1 VRQTKIVATI
11 GPASSDR
18 AIVESLVAAGVNVFR
33 LNFSHGSQEIHRA
46 TLETI
51 RAVAAEA
58 GRPVGILQES
68 VRPEDPDGRARRG
81 PGDRVGSGRCA
92 RDSDRNRSLESRG

>member
-33 LNFSHGSQEIHRA
+33 LNFSHGSQAIHRA
-46 TLETI
+46 TLDTI
-51 RAVAAEA
+51 RAVAAGRDGGRYPA
-58 GRPVGILQES
+58 GS
-68 VRPEDPDGRARRG
+68 VRPAIRTGELEGGQASRFHCAIDSRSGSDRSSDGRG
-81 PGDRVGSGRCA
+81 
-92 RDSDRNRSLESRG
+92 